1 MPRDGSAAI
10 MLDGS
15 RIDGTYCALGDLL
28 RFLGGARR
36 MLADRQGPRAHRR
49 KPDHGA
55 PDQRA
60 PGRIVE
66 GPDRRRP
73 REATRRRAL
82 SMGRVEPVG
91 FRLLG
96 LRSLRL
102 RAGRA
107 VAAAPPPAPGPA

>member
-36 MLADRQGPRAHRR
+36 MLTDRQGPGVHRR
-49 KPDHGA
+49 GPDHGA

-66 GPDRRRP
+66 GPDGRRS
-73 REATRRRAL
+73 REETRRRAL
-82 SMGRVEPVG
+82 SMERVEPVRL
-91 FRLLG
+91 RLLG
-96 LRSLRL
+96 SRSVRFSLRWDI
-102 RAGRA
+102 
-107 VAAAPPPAPGPA
+107 VAR

>member
-1 MPRDGSAAI
+1 MPGDGAAGM

-15 RIDGTYCALGDLL
+15 RVDGTYCALGDLL
-28 RFLGGARR
+28 RFLCGARR
-36 MLADRQGPRAHRR
+36 MLAARQGTRAHRR

-66 GPDRRRP
+66 GPDGRRS

-82 SMGRVEPVG
+82 SMGRVEPVRL
-91 FRLLG
+91 RLLG

-102 RAGRA
+102 RSGRGL
-107 VAAAPPPAPGPA
+107 AA